1 MRTRWIVAVFCALWL
16 AAPAAPGA
24 GFEGLRADD
33 PGQPAVAGT
42 IDEVNAEKGTFRIG
56 GLTFRPAPGVVDFA
70 TLAPGRFAAVSYR
83 EDGDRL
89 VATRVEFRKPRG
101 H

>member
-1 MRTRWIVAVFCALWL
+1 MLCALWL
-16 AAPAAPGA
+16 AAPVASGA
-24 GFEGLRADD
+24 GFEGLRRDD
-33 PGQPAVAGT
+33 PGQPAVAGE
-42 IDEVNAEKGTFRIG
+42 IDEVDAAKGTFRIG

-70 TLAPGRFAAVSYR
+70 TLAPGRFAAVRYR

-89 VATRVEFRKPRG
+89 VATRVEFRQPRP